1 MGHGGNRYLV
11 EDLFRKVLHQLQ
23 FIKLTIISEW
33 DPNPDLTICGV
44 EYVKYDVYH
53 WMDTYK
59 KADVILCPQN
69 PLQPAKSHIK
79 VITAFAMGKPVICSR
94 HPAYE
99 EIVKDGYNGYFY
111 DKPSDLIDIIDKL
124 QGMVQNDS
132 FISKL
137 GQNGYNTII
146 KYFNP
151 KFIADK
157 LADLIC
163 SDLNLPH
170 FNSWAPSTQ
179 KSGLRWSG
187 HKLKVDVIY
196 QPLPVKWQS
205 YGDFVYDAFQ
215 QVLGIDNIRQHNN
228 LKELIEY
235 NNCNGW
241 DRDLFVFIEFN
252 PDWYNIPKELLS
264 RSIMYGWDTH
274 GHFMFS
280 HLYNLCRRFNR
291 VYISGR
297 DDVDRIYASGLSG
310 VRWCPEA
317 HCNRVHK
324 VRIPKPINN
333 RIIFVGQIDQVI
345 RDAGGMTRYDYL
357 KLLSQKYKDRLLII
371 GNVYGDDY
379 CKLVT
384 ESYASLDLPIA
395 HNIGT
400 RLFESNAMGV
410 VTLRAD
416 NGAPGFDDYFRDGVN
431 VLLFEP
437 GNIGQLCDKIDM
449 ILSMSVPEVSGKGY
463 EIAMMSKH
471 QSYEDRVKYIL
482 EDLGWI

>member
-1 MGHGGNRYLV
+1 MNLLWLGHGGNRYLV
-11 EDLFRKVLHQLQ
+11 EDLFKSTLSHLQ
-23 FIKLTIISEW
+23 DIKLTIISEW
-33 DPNPDLTICGV
+33 EPNTELVPYGV
-44 EYVKYDVYH
+44 EYIKYDVYR

-79 VITAFAMGKPVICSR
+79 VITAFAMGKPVICSP
-94 HPAYE
+94 HPAYL
-99 EIVKDGYNGYFY
+99 EIVKDRWNGFFYN
-111 DKPSDLIDIIDKL
+111 KPSDLIDIIDKL
-124 QGMVQNDS
+124 RDKGLRE
-132 FISKL
+132 KL
-137 GQNGYNTII
+137 GQNGYETII
-146 KYFNP
+146 KEFNP
-151 KFIADK
+151 KYIADK
-157 LADLIC
+157 LANLIC

-187 HKLKVDVIY
+187 NKLKVDVIY
-196 QPLPVKWQS
+196 QPLPTKWQS

-215 QVLGIDNIRQHNN
+215 QVLGIDNVRQHNN
-228 LKELIEY
+228 LRELIEY
-235 NNCNGW
+235 NNLHGW
-241 DRDLFVFIEFN
+241 NRDLFVFIEFN
-252 PDWYNIPKELLS
+252 PDWYNIPEQILH

-317 HCNRVHK
+317 HCNRVHLPQ
-324 VRIPKPINN
+324 IPKSINN

-357 KLLSQKYKDRLLII
+357 TLLSQKYKDKILII

-379 CKLVT
+379 CKLVI

-431 VLLFEP
+431 VILFEP
-437 GNIGQLCDKIDM
+437 GNVKQLCDKIDM
-449 ILSMSVPEVSGKGY
+449 ILSMSTPEVSGKGY
-463 EIAMMSKH
+463 EIALMSKY
-471 QSYEDRVKYIL
+471 QSYENRVAYIL
-482 EDLGWI
+482 EDLGL